1 MCRGGELHQLDLVE
15 LMLADQAAGITA
27 VGAGLGAEAWGVGGV
42 VERQVPFLERF
53 IPVDVGD
60 RHLRR
65 RDQIEIPVVDLEQVF
80 GEFRQLPGRR
90 QRGGVAMKGGR
101 TSVYP
106 CRWVWRSSMK
116 LISARSR
123 REAKPVSGRSG
134 PRPVWPPGRNRES
147 PVVRQVPSA
156 VSE

>member
-90 QRGGVAMKGGR
+90 QRGGVGHEGR
-101 TSVYP
+101 KDLGI
-106 CRWVWRSSMK
+106 SMP
-116 LISARSR
+116 LGV
-123 REAKPVSGRSG
+123 EVEHEVDQ
-134 PRPVWPPGRNRES
+134 RPLET
-147 PVVRQVPSA
+147 
-156 VSE
+156 